1 MALQVR
7 PTRSEPGPNTG
18 LRGRVGDEANVG
30 AFHQGLEP
38 SGSVSTAGYMCAI
51 LTVLASM
58 EESRLATGRSPYMCL
73 IVLLTFSLVEIKLGV
88 RHTFRTKIITTG
100 RRSAVRRQIR
110 KTVCFYRSFIS
121 LYWKINTI

>member
-58 EESRLATGRSPYMCL
+58 EESRLATGRSPYMFDRTSNFFFSRDKTWRQAHISYENHHYRQTVCRKTSDPEDS
-73 IVLLTFSLVEIKLGV
+73 VLL
-88 RHTFRTKIITTG
+88 
-100 RRSAVRRQIR
+100 
-110 KTVCFYRSFIS
+110 
-121 LYWKINTI
+121 